1 MIVIAGPRIDPGTLP
16 VREGVEIRGFV
27 PDLPSLFA
35 AADVALVQGGLTTAM
50 ELAAVGTPF
59 VYVPLRDHFEQQF
72 HVAHRLRRY
81 RAGRR
86 LEFDEASPER
96 IASELSMALGG
107 GAGTLPVERDGA
119 LRAARMI
126 AELI

>member
-1 MIVIAGPRIDPGTLP
+1 
-16 VREGVEIRGFV
+16 
-27 PDLPSLFA
+27 
-35 AADVALVQGGLTTAM
+35 M

-86 LEFDEASPER
+86 LEFADASPER
-96 IASELSMALGG
+96 IASEMSMALRGD
-107 GAGTLPVERDGA
+107 AGTLPVARDGA
-119 LRAARMI
+119 ARAARMI